1 MILERIDV
9 ACRRLLLALALSLPV
24 ATAAGAEPIDEVP
37 SGTKLN
43 KANWEIAKGH
53 LPDEILEFYKRGDY
67 ENPIVQKPGNE
78 WLVDPNL
85 VAASQQNAG
94 KFKIDENGTVVDAA
108 TGERPPVITGL
119 PFPDLKADD
128 PQAGSKAIWNWFY
141 SLYWEGAF
149 HTNSPVNW
157 VSRDGL
163 LRRIATDVHFKYYD
177 GNPPMFQEK
186 IGENPLNILSRTIGV
201 VNEPADV
208 NGIVNL
214 NWRFREGD
222 KQDNAWTYVPALRRV
237 RPINPANR
245 SDGLLGSDISL
256 DDGPYFDGKPE
267 DFNFKVVGEG
277 KILAHFD
284 GMALEKGSPIKPLA
298 PDEEVSSLV
307 PEAVT
312 GWRLESPEVPLIPPQ
327 TDGWKRD
334 DGNNL
339 VAWAPIAYTLVPRP
353 VWIVEATPKNPY
365 YLYGKQV
372 LYLDKDT
379 FRGYWKNKYDW
390 KGNALANWAV
400 PAMPIT
406 KTQTHDGKEWYMRTG
421 GGGNAAFAVNY
432 KQDRATVT
440 GMPVEVT
447 EYHIQIPDKI
457 YEVDRVSRMGK

>member
-1 MILERIDV
+1 MYDV
-9 ACRRLLLALALSLPV
+9 IRFAICLPVVAALSLVP
-24 ATAAGAEPIDEVP
+24 AGGSRAEPIDEVP
-37 SGTKLN
+37 SGTVLN
-43 KANWEIAKGH
+43 KQNWEVAKTH
-53 LPDEILEFYKRGDY
+53 LPDEILEFYKKGEY
-67 ENPIVQKPGNE
+67 QNPIVQKPGNE
-78 WLVDPNL
+78 WLVDPNF
-85 VAASQQNAG
+85 VAASKQNAG
-94 KFKIDENGTVVDAA
+94 KYDIDENGTVVDKA
-108 TGERPPVITGL
+108 TGKRPDVITGL
-119 PFPDLKADD
+119 PFPEIDAKDPKAG
-128 PQAGSKAIWNWFY
+128 PKTIWNWFY
-141 SLYWEGAF
+141 ALYWEGSF

-157 VSRDGL
+157 ISRDGL
-163 LRRIATDVHFKYYD
+163 LRRISTDVHFKYYD
-177 GNPPMFQEK
+177 GNPPQFQK
-186 IGENPLNILSRTIGV
+186 NIGENPMNILSRTIGV

-222 KQDNAWTYVPALRRV
+222 KQDNAWTYVPALRRI

-267 DFNFKVVGEG
+267 DFTFKVVGEG

-284 GMALEKGSPIKPLA
+284 SQALEKGSPVRPLK
-298 PDEEVSSLV
+298 PDERISDLV
-307 PEAVT
+307 DGSET
-312 GWRLESPEVPLIPPQ
+312 GWRLESPEVPLSPPQ
-327 TDGWKRD
+327 TEGWARKDGES
-334 DGNNL
+334 L
-339 VAWAPIAYTLVPRP
+339 VAWAPIQYALVPRP

-406 KTQTHDGKEWYMRTG
+406 KTKDQQGNDFWMRTG

-432 KQDRATVT
+432 KMDRATVT
-440 GMPVEVT
+440 GMPVET
-447 EYHIQIPDKI
+447 TDYHIQIDDKI